1 MSVSD
6 VMSTMMTQDATA
18 TMSADVTSGSQPS
31 GIAGSKPMVKS
42 VEDVMSL
49 YDDYGD
55 DSEASSNGVKL
66 KEDKTTIPDE
76 LNNTVPKELNSE
88 KKTEEKE
95 EKTEESVPETSKD
108 VIKESSE
115 LPKTVKV
122 KVNGAET
129 EVPLQD
135 VINSYSGQQE
145 IQRRFTEFDK
155 TKKAFETERKELV
168 GMNDYVKQEIGELR
182 DSFDSL
188 ISQYQKNG
196 YMEKNPLEA
205 VNQLLDKMGIN
216 SNLFERAVF
225 EHQLPDYAKYFN
237 MTDVE
242 RDAYYTKRENDYLR
256 KKEQGFTERDQQVKF
271 REESQRKDFEL
282 ITNAGLDSVKYDE
295 LQSELLEAGHKDLNA
310 EKVVEYAKQKPTL
323 DKVVKVF
330 ETLGTDPLQ
339 DKRTQTVF
347 NLLKEFPETSIEEIL
362 DHMDPKRAALK
373 SAQVLAA
380 KAPKVNRV
388 SSAKGQDS
396 DLDEML
402 NYYKN

>member
-6 VMSTMMTQDATA
+6 VMNTMMTQDATA

-108 VIKESSE
+108 VIKESNE

-155 TKKAFETERKELV
+155 TKKAFESERKEMV

-182 DSFDSL
+182 SSFDSL

-242 RDAYYTKRENDYLR
+242 RDAYYTKKENDYLR

-271 REESQRKDFEL
+271 REENQRKDFEL

-330 ETLGTDPLQ
+330 EELGTDPLQ